1 MTTNNLPEKVEHITK
16 SIVQS
21 VFGLEL
27 AAENYQKLL
36 QDAENIVFTRENI
49 NQDYSALKQLRD
61 LRTVLKKSKDA
72 KKRPFIDA
80 NSAIEDAYKELDKP
94 IEDVLARKT
103 AEFQKVNEE
112 IKAENLKIQ
121 QEQQRKVEIQ
131 QSITSFI
138 NNTTTSIT
146 NAITD
151 SEIVRIQKAIGSEKA
166 RVSYYKEY
174 IDVLKESCDNLNS
187 LINSRK
193 SFIRESE
200 EIKKK
205 EAEALKS
212 GDIQTATDL
221 MERKEL
227 LQAEMAENTIRIQEK
242 AFEQAVNIEV
252 IVPEP
257 NAEVVAPRRKSW
269 KWRVDDVQLLYKKM
283 PHLVELTPCKEKIDD
298 LLNMKKAEGALKD
311 VEELKIFGLTLYL
324 EKLY

>member
-166 RVSYYKEY
+166 IVSYYKEY

-205 EAEALKS
+205 DFK
-212 GDIQTATDL
+212 D
-221 MERKEL
+221 K
-227 LQAEMAENTIRIQEK
+227 
-242 AFEQAVNIEV
+242 
-252 IVPEP
+252 
-257 NAEVVAPRRKSW
+257 
-269 KWRVDDVQLLYKKM
+269 LYKDIKTIINDLITGETKCAQEYHQWLNENRFKIL
-283 PHLVELTPCKEKIDD
+283 PKICKDNNYYYD
-298 LLNMKKAEGALKD
+298 YHYSSA
-311 VEELKIFGLTLYL
+311 
-324 EKLY
+324 